1 MSQDT
6 PHRIASNASTITDG
20 KQELVPQNGSNNAPP
35 RNDANQVIVQC
46 LLVAARRGR
55 EICLAREQAARLQRS
70 ELGAASEETSQSD
83 ET

>member
-20 KQELVPQNGSNNAPP
+20 KQEFVPQNGNNAPP
-35 RNDANQVIVQC
+35 RNDANRVIVQC
-46 LLVAARRGR
+46 LLLAARRGR

-70 ELGAASEETSQSD
+70 ELGAGSEETPQSY